1 MLSQDAI
8 FTNKIFLNAALPL
21 VKTIATDVPSLA
33 KCFEHAH
40 AVIQVSALCD
50 EVPEGKVGMH
60 FVVNGDVEKDGE
72 KGTEWLVH
80 TCLTKDPQIELEFK
94 SVEALNGFFKG
105 NITLGAIPKI
115 HGIKKAGTLVSFVRV
130 LLKMSSVL
138 TAKEAPKDVKEQEL
152 MVKCFFYLL
161 SSGIS
166 QLNKAGHE
174 DVHNWALKSPDRV
187 YAWAVDGNPQVSA
200 YIRVKAGKTRA
211 GRGEYKRAMPFF
223 TMRFDSYESALGILL
238 GTADMLES
246 VRQGK
251 LIMDGA
257 PEFGGQIGTYML
269 TVAGYAQ

>member
-1 MLSQDAI
+1 MLSKDELY
-8 FTNKIFLNAALPL
+8 TNKIFLNAALPL
-21 VKTIATDVPSLA
+21 VKTIATDVPELA

-40 AVIQVSALCD
+40 AVIQVSAVCD

-60 FVVNGDVEKDGE
+60 FVVNSG
-72 KGTEWLVH
+72 EWLVH
-80 TCLTKDPQIELEFK
+80 TCLTKDPHIELEFK
-94 SVEALNGFFKG
+94 SVEALNSFFKG

-115 HGIKKAGTLVSFVRV
+115 HGIKKAGVLVSFVRV

-138 TAKEAPKDVKEQEL
+138 TATEAPKDLKDQEL

-174 DVHNWALKSPDRV
+174 DIHSWAAKSPDRV
-187 YAWAVDGNPQVSA
+187 YAFAVDGYPQVSA

-223 TMRFDSYESALGILL
+223 TLRFNNFESALGILL
-238 GTADMLES
+238 GTDDMLES
-246 VRQGK
+246 VKSGK

-257 PEFGGQIGTYML
+257 PEFGAQIGNYML
-269 TVAGYAQ
+269 MVGDYAR

>member
-33 KCFEHAH
+33 KCFEKAH

-60 FVVNGDVEKDGE
+60 FVVNGGTEN
-72 KGTEWLVH
+72 GTEWLVH
-80 TCLTKDPQIELEFK
+80 TCLAKDPHIELQFK

-105 NITLGAIPKI
+105 NITLDAIPKI
-115 HGIKKAGTLVSFVRV
+115 HGIKKAGTLISFVRV

-138 TAKEAPKDVKEQEL
+138 TAKEAPKDPVEQER

-174 DVHNWALKSPDRV
+174 EIHDWASKSPDRV
-187 YAWAVDGNPQVSA
+187 YAWAVNGYPQVSA

-223 TMRFDSYESALGILL
+223 TLRFDSLESALGILL
-238 GTADMLES
+238 GTDDMLES
-246 VRQGK
+246 VRAGK